1 MTNKRMFWI
10 MVSLTGLSF
19 LIVAA
24 TAIGGLFLLKG
35 QSDKLVALKL
45 ENQTLEE
52 QDRAITLAQQ
62 DIQKYQELAETAQSI
77 VPQDKDQAKTI
88 REIDRIAAESR
99 IRLDSFG
106 FEASTLGEKKKT
118 TAKTPTTTDSSSAS
132 TATPKTPAAPPV
144 TQVEAVPGINDVYQ
158 LPVTTQATGYRTTY
172 PALIGFLQGLENNR
186 RTAQVQQI
194 SIQPDAKNPSL
205 LNFTMQFNVYLRP

>member
-1 MTNKRMFWI
+1 MFLL
-10 MVSLTGLSF
+10 MAGLTGLSF
-19 LIVAA
+19 IIVAA
-24 TAIGGLFLLKG
+24 STAGGLYLLKG
-35 QSDKLVALKL
+35 QSEKLVSLKL

-52 QDRAITLAQQ
+52 QDQAITLAQQ
-62 DIQKYQELAETAQSI
+62 DIQKYEELAETAKSI

-106 FEASTLGEKKKT
+106 FEASTLGVTKK
-118 TAKTPTTTDSSSAS
+118 TAKTPTTTDSSAA
-132 TATPKTPAAPPV
+132 ATPATPAAPPV
-144 TQVEAVPGINDVYQ
+144 TQVEAVPGMTGVYQ

-172 PALIGFLQGLENNR
+172 PGLIGFLRGLENNR

-205 LNFTMQFNVYLRP
+205 LNFTMQFNVFMRP